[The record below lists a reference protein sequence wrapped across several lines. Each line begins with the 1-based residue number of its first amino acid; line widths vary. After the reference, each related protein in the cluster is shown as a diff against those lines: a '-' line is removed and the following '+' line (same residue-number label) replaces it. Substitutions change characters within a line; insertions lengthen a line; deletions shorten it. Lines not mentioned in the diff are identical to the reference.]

1 VTYERVEIITS
12 VERRRRWSVQEK
24 LRLVAESYQADGGI
38 AEVSGRADLHPS
50 LLQRWRRQARDGT
63 LVADR
68 LGPGSFVPIA
78 IGGVEGSAAPPL
90 TAPVTSGPAVRG
102 LVEIDL
108 PNGCRVRVDQ
118 DIPAV
123 ALRRIIGVLVRR

>member
-1 VTYERVEIITS
+1 VTDERVEVITS

-24 LRLVAESYQADGGI
+24 LRLVAESYRAEGGI
-38 AEVSGRADLHPS
+38 AEVAGRADLHPS
-50 LLQRWRRQARDGT
+50 LLQRWRRQAREGT
-63 LVADR
+63 LGGDR
-68 LGPGSFVPIA
+68 RGPGSFVPIA
-78 IGGVEGSAAPPL
+78 IGGVESNTVSPTAAL
-90 TAPVTSGPAVRG
+90 IASGPAVRG

-108 PNGCRVRVDQ
+108 PNGCRVRVEH